1 MLSFCLMPPQ
11 SPRFH
16 ALPLCLALLLLST
29 APAVAQPAAP
39 DTAPTLQRGE
49 RVVLVASPLFTND
62 NLGHA
67 YEQDLDGLRSRPVVD
82 SPVETRPGGDTR
94 TWLRKQDDEFR
105 LNVEGTAKGM
115 VNRPVTV
122 GDRRSAQLV
131 VYKIDSIA
139 ALPASAALPAP
150 ETLSDEEALLLSEVH
165 YGWSFTVVIVGTT
178 RTLTNGVYDELQR
191 RVESGEPVEP
201 VLRAHDLVA
210 VTSSRGLGFG
220 YRTPTPDPLPLSW
233 DDLQQRF
240 ELAEPQPVLA
250 EYTLLRTLHPK
261 PISFRD

>member
-1 MLSFCLMPPQ
+1 MPLP
-11 SPRFH
+11 SL
-16 ALPLCLALLLLST
+16 ALRAFPLCLALLLLSI
-29 APAVAQPAAP
+29 PSAVAQPAASGA
-39 DTAPTLQRGE
+39 APVLQRGE

-67 YEQDLDGLRSRPVVD
+67 YEQDLDGLRSRAVVD
-82 SPVETRPGGDTR
+82 APVETRPSGDTR
-94 TWLRKQDDEFR
+94 TWLRKQDDAFR

-115 VNRPVTV
+115 LNDPVPI
-122 GDRRSAQLV
+122 GDRRSVQLV

-178 RTLTNGVYDELQR
+178 RTLTNSVYDELQR
-191 RVESGEPVEP
+191 RVEAGAPIEP
-201 VLRAHDLVA
+201 VLRANDLAV

-220 YRTPTPDPLPLSW
+220 YRTPIPDRLPLSW
-233 DDLQQRF
+233 DDLQQRYDP
-240 ELAEPQPVLA
+240 ADPQPVLA
-250 EYTLLRTLHPK
+250 EYTLLRPLRPK
-261 PISFRD
+261 PIPFRD

>member
-1 MLSFCLMPPQ
+1 MPIHV
-11 SPRFH
+11 PR
-16 ALPLCLALLLLST
+16 LPVLFVALALLLLGI
-29 APAVAQPAAP
+29 APAAAQLAAP

-67 YEQDLDGLRSRPVVD
+67 YEQDLDGLRSRPVVEA
-82 SPVETRPGGDTR
+82 PVETRPSGDTR
-94 TWLRKQDDEFR
+94 TWLRKQDDAFR

-115 VNRPVTV
+115 LNDPVTI

-139 ALPASAALPAP
+139 ALPASAVLPAP

-178 RTLTNGVYDELQR
+178 RTLTNGVYDELRR
-191 RVESGEPVEP
+191 RVEAGTPIEP
-201 VLRAHDLVA
+201 VLRAHDLAA

-220 YRTPTPDPLPLSW
+220 VRTPVPDRLPLSW
-233 DDLQQRF
+233 DDLQQRYDR
-240 ELAEPQPVLA
+240 ADPQPVLA
-250 EYTLLRTLHPK
+250 EYTLLRDIRPE
-261 PISFRD
+261 PILFRE

>member
-1 MLSFCLMPPQ
+1 M
-11 SPRFH
+11 
-16 ALPLCLALLLLST
+16 
-29 APAVAQPAAP
+29 
-39 DTAPTLQRGE
+39 
-49 RVVLVASPLFTND
+49 LVASPLFTND

-67 YEQDLDGLRSRPVVD
+67 YEQDLDGLRGRSVVD
-82 SPVETRPGGDTR
+82 APVETRPGGDTR
-94 TWLRKQDDEFR
+94 TWLRKQDDAFR

-115 VNRPVTV
+115 VNAPVPI
-122 GDRRSAQLV
+122 GDRRSVQLV

-178 RTLTNGVYDELQR
+178 RTLTNGVYDELRR
-191 RVESGEPVEP
+191 RVEAGAPIEP
-201 VLRAHDLVA
+201 VLRANDLGA

-220 YRTPTPDPLPLSW
+220 VRTPVPDRLPLSW
-233 DDLQQRF
+233 DALQQRF

-250 EYTLLRTLHPK
+250 AYTLLRTIRPE
-261 PISFRD
+261 PIPFRD

>member
-1 MLSFCLMPPQ
+1 MPIHIMLRYTFYSAVVLF
-11 SPRFH
+11 
-16 ALPLCLALLLLST
+16 LLS
-29 APAVAQPAAP
+29 ASPVVAQLGP
-39 DTAPTLQRGE
+39 DREATLQRGE

-67 YEQDLDGLRSRPVVD
+67 YEEDLDGLRSRPVVD
-82 SPVETRPGGDTR
+82 APVETRPGGDTR
-94 TWLRKQDDEFR
+94 TWLRKQDDAFR

-115 VNRPVTV
+115 VNRPVPS
-122 GDRRSAQLV
+122 GDRRSVQLV
-131 VYKIDSIA
+131 IYKIDSIA

-191 RVESGEPVEP
+191 RVEAGDPIEP
-201 VLRAHDLVA
+201 VLRAHDLRT

-220 YRTPTPDPLPLSW
+220 VRTPVPDRLPLSW
-233 DDLQQRF
+233 DALQQRYD
-240 ELAEPQPVLA
+240 LAAPQPVLA
-250 EYTLLRTLHPK
+250 EYTLLRTLHPE